1 MRRRS
6 SAAPPIQ
13 CCPVDP
19 VVPRTS
25 LAVARTAVLLRC
37 GYADVAGE
45 CRAFLPVADVNLGLF
60 HGRRVPR
67 RPVYATWCAMNEF
80 PIMALVS
87 SAGGLDATATIL
99 ARLPS
104 DLPAA
109 ADHRTS
115 GAV

>member
-1 MRRRS
+1 
-6 SAAPPIQ
+6 
-13 CCPVDP
+13 
-19 VVPRTS
+19 
-25 LAVARTAVLLRC
+25 
-37 GYADVAGE
+37 
-45 CRAFLPVADVNLGLF
+45 
-60 HGRRVPR
+60 
-67 RPVYATWCAMNEF
+67 MNEF

-109 ADHRTS
+109 ADHRTG